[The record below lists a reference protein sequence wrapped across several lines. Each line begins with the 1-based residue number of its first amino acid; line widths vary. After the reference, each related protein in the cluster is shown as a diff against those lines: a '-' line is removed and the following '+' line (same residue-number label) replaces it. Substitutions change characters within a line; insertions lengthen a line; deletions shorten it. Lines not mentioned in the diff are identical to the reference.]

1 MDRPTRLARRVQ
13 LLLGCSFSRARHEV
27 EVGHVLVSGAVVAD
41 PGALVGAGDAVEHN
55 PHLPKRRRAPET
67 APIHVLHLD
76 EDVVVVEKPPGVVV
90 HPTLDEE
97 ADTVLARVGAA
108 VERIA
113 GSHRRVLVVH
123 RLDRDTS
130 GVMVFALTHQ
140 AAEHL
145 HAQLK
150 VHRME
155 RRYLALAAGD
165 LAEPSTVDR
174 SIGRPRP
181 GARRAALGPGL
192 GGQTAQTLFEP
203 VERLGGATLVE
214 ATLGTGRTHQV
225 RVHLSYLGHP
235 VLGDPVYGDPR
246 QDPIPAPR
254 LALHAAVLGFVH
266 PRTGARLRFTSP
278 LPPDLERVVRALR
291 RRLPHAL
298 PLRPAHPAP
307 PGGEA
312 ASPPPHR
319 RTPHPRVGREG
330 PTQGAPVSRRRP
342 ARPRR
347 PR

>member
-13 LLLGCSFSRARHEV
+13 LLLGCSFTRARHEV
-27 EVGHVLVSGAVVAD
+27 EVGHVLVGGSVVTD
-41 PGALVGAGDAVEHN
+41 PGAFVGTDVAVEHN
-55 PHLPKRRRAPET
+55 PHLPKRRRAAEV
-67 APIHVLHLD
+67 APIRVLHLD
-76 EDVVVVEKPPGVVV
+76 QDVVVVEKPAGVVV
-90 HPTLDEE
+90 HPTFDEE

-108 VERIA
+108 VERMA

-123 RLDRDTS
+123 RLDRETS
-130 GVMVFALTHQ
+130 GVMIFALNHQ

-150 VHRME
+150 VHQME
-155 RRYLALAAGD
+155 RRYLALAGGD
-165 LAEPSTVDR
+165 LVEPASVDR

-192 GGQTAQTLFEP
+192 GGQTAHTSIAP

-235 VLGDPVYGDPR
+235 VLGDSVYGDPR
-246 QDPIPAPR
+246 QDPVPVPR

-266 PRTGARLRFTSP
+266 PRTGERMRFTSP
-278 LPPDLERVVRALR
+278 MPPDLEQVVRALR

-298 PLRPAHPAP
+298 PLP
-307 PGGEA
+307 PPRRADTSA
-312 ASPPPHR
+312 ASPPRPR
-319 RTPHPRVGREG
+319 RRPLPRAGHEEPTRSERG
-330 PTQGAPVSRRRP
+330 PRRRP
-342 ARPRR
+342 ARPPR

>member
-1 MDRPTRLARRVQ
+1 MDHPTRLARRVQ

-27 EVGHVLVSGAVVAD
+27 EVGHVLVGGAVVTD
-41 PGALVGAGDAVEHN
+41 PGAFVGARDTVEHN
-55 PHLPKRRRAPET
+55 PHLPKRRRAPEI
-67 APIHVLHLD
+67 APIRVLHLD

-90 HPTLDEE
+90 HPTFDQET
-97 ADTVLARVGAA
+97 DTVLARVGAA
-108 VERIA
+108 VERTA

-123 RLDRDTS
+123 RLDRETS
-130 GVMVFALTHQ
+130 GAMVFALNHQ

-165 LAEPSTVDR
+165 LGEPAAVDR
-174 SIGRPRP
+174 NIGRPRP

-192 GGQTAQTLFEP
+192 GGQHAETSFEP

-246 QDPIPAPR
+246 QDPIPVPR

-266 PRTGARLRFTSP
+266 PRTGERLRFTSP
-278 LPPDLERVVRALR
+278 LPPDLDRVVRALR
-291 RRLPHAL
+291 HRLPHAVPL
-298 PLRPAHPAP
+298 PPAHPARA
-307 PGGEA
+307 GSEA
-312 ASPPPHR
+312 ASPPPR
-319 RTPHPRVGREG
+319 
-330 PTQGAPVSRRRP
+330 RRRP
-342 ARPRR
+342 HPPGGRGRPSQGTPAPRRRPPRPPRPR
-347 PR
+347 